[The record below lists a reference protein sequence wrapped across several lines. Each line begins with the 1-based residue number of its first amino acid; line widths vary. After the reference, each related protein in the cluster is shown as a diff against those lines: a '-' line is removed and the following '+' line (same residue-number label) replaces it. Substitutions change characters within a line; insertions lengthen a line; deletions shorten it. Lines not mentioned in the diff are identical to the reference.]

1 MEISFLANMH
11 TDCLCFRESKTMSV
25 AHQTKLQLKIND
37 THQAWELPKV
47 PGEYTGCKKAEVQGP
62 PRPVGGTRGRIPLSK
77 SDFEDPF

>member
-1 MEISFLANMH
+1 MEISFLA
-11 TDCLCFRESKTMSV
+11 DKESKTMSV

-37 THQAWELPKV
+37 THQVWELPKV

-62 PRPVGGTRGRIPLSK
+62 PSPVRGTRGRIPLSK